1 MFKVIQQKAALRVAL
16 YVLKKNGFDTP
27 KKKQVLNFIR
37 MRHLLQFPE
46 EELGKRHQSDI
57 DEIWANDIAWKRK
70 DLFMDGEIDSPEKGK
85 WRLTETGLQKIE
97 AKKAKWTDLED
108 PERREK
114 LLADFEYCTP
124 ELFDWMLKIAK
135 GDSLLLT
142 KK

>member
-1 MFKVIQQKAALRVAL
+1 MSRLALTHTVPGR
-16 YVLKKNGFDTP
+16 T
-27 KKKQVLNFIR
+27 
-37 MRHLLQFPE
+37 
-46 EELGKRHQSDI
+46 
-57 DEIWANDIAWKRK
+57 
-70 DLFMDGEIDSPEKGK
+70 EKGK

-114 LLADFEYCTP
+114 LLADFEYCTT